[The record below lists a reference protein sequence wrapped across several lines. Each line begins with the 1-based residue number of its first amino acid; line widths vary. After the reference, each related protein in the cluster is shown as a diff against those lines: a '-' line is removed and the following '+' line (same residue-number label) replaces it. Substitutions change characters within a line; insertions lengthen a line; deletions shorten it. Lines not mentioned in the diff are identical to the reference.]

1 MNFSIVDI
9 MLISFYI
16 VLCDRRGKTTTTSK
30 NISGWSHSQSRPT
43 DCHDHSSHGWCER
56 ALVFWSSSC
65 LVECCCRCLVCR
77 EKTLILK
84 SLDLFYLCNWGFGL
98 SSSPYYLSWV
108 KSCKSHGCSVWWP
121 KYNVFDYFMFCD
133 LGVSHGLVC
142 CISSSFGY
150 SLVFLVIS
158 SL

>member
-1 MNFSIVDI
+1 

-16 VLCDRRGKTTTTSK
+16 VLCDRREKTTTINIS
-30 NISGWSHSQSRPT
+30 ISGWSHCQSRPT
-43 DCHDHSSHGWCER
+43 DCHDHSSHGWRER
-56 ALVFWSSSC
+56 ALVFGSSSC
-65 LVECCCRCLVCR
+65 LVECGCRCLVCR

-84 SLDLFYLCNWGFGL
+84 PLNLQLWLLCNRGFGL
-98 SSSPYYLSWV
+98 NSSPYYLFWV

-121 KYNVFDYFMFCD
+121 SDNVFDYFMFCD
-133 LGVSHGLVC
+133 FGVSHGLVC

-150 SLVFLVIS
+150 SLVCLVIS